1 MINTYIESG
10 HVPATMKL
18 AKVIHIKML
27 NNYRPISL
35 LPTFSK
41 IVENVIYQWLF
52 NFLSTNNALF
62 SRQYGFRKNHSTI
75 HVVTELVSRVVKAM
89 NKKENLISVFLDLS
103 LAFDTVN
110 HNILLRKLLW
120 NSRHSVAMA

>member
-1 MINTYIESG
+1 
-10 HVPATMKL
+10 
-18 AKVIHIKML
+18 ML

-75 HVVTELVSRVVKAM
+75 HVVTELVCRVVKAM
-89 NKKENLISVFLDLS
+89 NRKENLISVFLDLS

-120 NSRHSVAMA
+120 NSRHGVAMV